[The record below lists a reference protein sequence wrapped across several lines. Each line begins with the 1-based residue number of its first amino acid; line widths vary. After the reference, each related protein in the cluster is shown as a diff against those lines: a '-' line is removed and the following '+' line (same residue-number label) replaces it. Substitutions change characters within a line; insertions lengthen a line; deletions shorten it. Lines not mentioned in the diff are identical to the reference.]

1 MEKFK
6 NKLIR
11 RKNMMVGFGFIA
23 LSFILI
29 MKFYVE
35 DLPNLSEWLVYELEF
50 LTGLFLGLEILFAI
64 YAIKMRKALNTEEL
78 LQQLYIEE
86 NDERKRYIRAKA
98 GQPLIMIL
106 SGVLLVVAVI
116 LGIYNF
122 NMSLAII
129 GVVLFQMTV
138 SVIYKLYLLKTM

>member
-11 RKNMMVGFGFIA
+11 RKNMMIGFGFIA

-35 DLPNLSEWLVYELEF
+35 DLPNLPEWLSFELEF
-50 LTGLFLGLEILFAI
+50 VTGLFLGLEIIFAI
-64 YAIKMRKALNTEEL
+64 YIIKMRKALNNEEA

-106 SGVLLVVAVI
+106 SSILIISSIIIGIYDMKISFVLL
-116 LGIYNF
+116 
-122 NMSLAII
+122 
-129 GVVLFQMTV
+129 GVVMFQMLV
-138 SVIYKLYLLKTM
+138 SVIYKLYLLKTI

>member
-11 RKNMMVGFGFIA
+11 RKNMMVGFGFIV

-35 DLPNLSEWLVYELEF
+35 DLTNLPEWLSFELEF
-50 LTGLFLGLEILFAI
+50 VTGLFLGLEMIFAI
-64 YAIKMRKALNTEEL
+64 YIIKMRKALNNEEA

-106 SGVLLVVAVI
+106 SSILIISAIIVAIYDIRISFVLL
-116 LGIYNF
+116 
-122 NMSLAII
+122 
-129 GVVLFQMTV
+129 GVVMFQMLV
-138 SVIYKLYLLKTM
+138 SVIYKFYLLKTI

>member
-35 DLPNLSEWLVYELEF
+35 DLPNLPEWLSFELEF
-50 LTGLFLGLEILFAI
+50 VTGLFLGLEIIFAI
-64 YAIKMRKALNTEEL
+64 YIIKMRKALNNEEA

-106 SGVLLVVAVI
+106 SSILIISSIIIGIYDMKISFVLL
-116 LGIYNF
+116 
-122 NMSLAII
+122 
-129 GVVLFQMTV
+129 GVVMFQMLV
-138 SVIYKLYLLKTM
+138 SVIYKLYLLKTI